1 MSIISQKKNMQSIY
15 NFISQQL
22 IYYDNVTKKQFH
34 SKSAVFLK
42 TLAKDLKFKE
52 YKVTKNYGGVAVSG
66 EITLM
71 GMWSKNNGLYLQL
84 SQFIPNRQAL
94 LYRNISHMKDYTGGI
109 NQWISCNLFAAGA
122 YEELVDVLSKNNK
135 GVISNDL

>member
-34 SKSAVFLK
+34 SKSVVFLK

-71 GMWSKNNGLYLQL
+71 GM
-84 SQFIPNRQAL
+84 
-94 LYRNISHMKDYTGGI
+94 
-109 NQWISCNLFAAGA
+109 
-122 YEELVDVLSKNNK
+122 
-135 GVISNDL
+135 

>member
-15 NFISQQL
+15 NFISQQP

-34 SKSAVFLK
+34 SKSAAFLK
-42 TLAKDLKFKE
+42 ELAKDLKFKE
-52 YKVTKNYGGVAVSG
+52 YKITKNYGGVAVSG